1 MERCAWVNLQNEL
14 YVRYHDEEW
23 GVPVHDD
30 RKHFEMI
37 VLEGAQ
43 AGLSWETILKKRENY
58 RMAFD
63 GFDPERIAAYDD
75 SKERELLSNEGIVRN
90 RLKIKSAIRNANV
103 FLKIQ
108 HEFGTFDAYIWSFVN
123 GEPVQN
129 NFQSI
134 NEVPAKT
141 ELSDRIAKDLK
152 KRGMNFVGSTII
164 YAYMQAVGLVN
175 DHSNDCFKK
184 SGCKV
189 HESGL

>member
-1 MERCAWVNLQNEL
+1 MDRCAWVNLQNEL

-37 VLEGAQ
+37 ILEGAQ

-58 RMAFD
+58 RKAFD
-63 GFDPERIAAYDD
+63 GFDPEKIAVYDE
-75 SKERELLSNEGIVRN
+75 SKVQELLSNEGIVRN
-90 RLKIKSAIRNANV
+90 RLKIKSAIQNANV

-123 GEPVQN
+123 DVPVQN
-129 NFQSI
+129 NFQAI
-134 NEVPAKT
+134 KEVPAKT
-141 ELSDRIAKDLK
+141 ELSDRIAKALK

-164 YAYMQAVGLVN
+164 YAYMQAAGLVN
-175 DHSNDCFKK
+175 DHTNDCFKK
-184 SGCKV
+184 SGCV
-189 HESGL
+189 CRGS

>member
-14 YVRYHDEEW
+14 YVSYHDEEW

-30 RKHFEMI
+30 QKHFEMI
-37 VLEGAQ
+37 ILEGAQ

-58 RMAFD
+58 RKAFD
-63 GFDPERIAAYDD
+63 DFNPERIAIYDE
-75 SKERELLSNEGIVRN
+75 SKQQELLNNEGIVRN

-123 GEPVQN
+123 GEPIQN
-129 NFQSI
+129 NFKSI
-134 NEVPAKT
+134 KELPAKT
-141 ELSDRIAKDLK
+141 ELSDRISEDLK

-175 DHSNDCFKK
+175 DHTNNCFKK
-184 SGCKV
+184 SGCNV
-189 HESGL
+189 LGSGL